1 MNNNYDYNK
10 IFILSIFSL
19 AEIEPRW
26 ISFYTH
32 LYMLIIIFF
41 NEQKPQKDNVVPQNG
56 VKIRFYSIFHRFLC
70 QIVTE
75 VQNRDIHSVTWKPAQ
90 ICSQLISSSCL
101 TTTRLFFHC

>member
-41 NEQKPQKDNVVPQNG
+41 
-56 VKIRFYSIFHRFLC
+56 
-70 QIVTE
+70 
-75 VQNRDIHSVTWKPAQ
+75 
-90 ICSQLISSSCL
+90 
-101 TTTRLFFHC
+101 